1 LESVD
6 LEHLGEFSVAAH
18 TVVSH
23 DQWVAAR
30 KKHLAKE
37 KEFTHL
43 RDQLSRERREL
54 PWELVD
60 KEYTFEGERGRLSLH
75 DMFEGRYQLVIYH
88 AMFNPDTAGPNTTW
102 TADAACFSCS
112 WWMDNFNGIAV
123 HLNHRDI
130 TMAAVSRARYPAIA
144 AYKNRMGWSFPW
156 YSSAGSD
163 FNFDYHVSFTPGE
176 MAAGRAE
183 YNYQVTSGIVSR
195 MSEGPGISVFCK
207 DGDKIYHTYSAY
219 ARGLDMLNV
228 AYHYMDLVP
237 QGRGEGPGGQAEWL
251 RRHDEYPD

>member
-1 LESVD
+1 V
-6 LEHLGEFSVAAH
+6 VAH
-18 TVVSH
+18 KVVSH

-60 KEYTFEGERGRLSLH
+60 KDFTFEGESGTVSLH
-75 DMFEGRYQLVIYH
+75 DLFEGRSQLVIYH
-88 AMFNPDTAGPNTTW
+88 AMFNPDTAGARTTW

-112 WWMDNFNGIAV
+112 WWMDNFNGITV

-130 TMAAVSRARYPAIA
+130 TMVAVSRARYPAIA
-144 AYKNRMGWSFPW
+144 AYKKRMGWSFPW

-163 FNFDYHVSFTPGE
+163 FNFDYHVSFTPAE
-176 MAAGRAE
+176 MQAGKAE
-183 YNYQVTSGIVSR
+183 YNYQLTADIVSR
-195 MSEGPGISVFCK
+195 MSEAPGISVFLK
-207 DGDKIYHTYSAY
+207 DGDEIYHTYSTY
-219 ARGLDMLNV
+219 TRGLDMLNV

-237 QGRGEGPGGQAEWL
+237 KGRDEGPGGQGEWL